1 MSPRRRQARSEWR
14 QPDLFGTLA
23 DDPTPSKPVSIS
35 AGASDGLEPV
45 PNSASS
51 GTELPSLV
59 SNPLRAPDS
68 PPIKPS
74 EEDLAH
80 SDSTHNPPQN
90 LSAPESRNLRAPCW
104 QKDQDAAART
114 KLSPNALRR
123 LLLILE
129 GLEDA
134 AGERASEEPCP

>member
-1 MSPRRRQARSEWR
+1 VSPRRRQARLEWR
-14 QPDLFGTLA
+14 QPDLFGTQA
-23 DDPTPSKPVSIS
+23 DEPPPSKPVSNS
-35 AGASDGLEPV
+35 ADASDGLEPV
-45 PNSASS
+45 PNSA
-51 GTELPSLV
+51 P

-74 EEDLAH
+74 EGDLAH

-90 LSAPESRNLRAPCW
+90 LSAPESRNLRPPCS
-104 QKDQDAAART
+104 QADQCAAART

-123 LLLILE
+123 LLPILE